1 MFWAGINLLTT
12 DQKPNFF
19 LPINNLSRFW
29 LVTKKGLK
37 IYMFYFLR
45 LCSDFFFFYLS
56 VELIRLSVPNRLL
69 SPTFFY
75 LFLYPFLQMH
85 V

>member
-19 LPINNLSRFW
+19 LPMNNLSRFW

-37 IYMFYFLR
+37 FFMFYFLR
-45 LCSDFFFFYLS
+45 LCSDFFFFTYLLNWLDCQY
-56 VELIRLSVPNRLL
+56 LIVYLAQP
-69 SPTFFY
+69 FFY
-75 LFLYPFLQMH
+75 LFL
-85 V
+85 